1 MTKKNYN
8 FLTKAALVLLTLLFV
23 PLGMMGQT
31 NGSATL
37 TWSEQG
43 LDNAASVDGVA
54 YDLGDYFTV
63 TCNKNSAS
71 TAPTYYTSGTA
82 VRCYATKNT
91 NNGNTIVV
99 AKKSSVTENVFI
111 TKVEYN
117 GTHNKKGTTSFAY
130 SGSPSETTTTSASYD
145 EGDQVTTAS
154 ATLCETGGN
163 ANGQFYCTSVTV
175 EYVVVSADV
184 PSISLSPASV
194 DVPYTGGNGTLTLT
208 TANLAADPQLD
219 VMFYDMDGEWI
230 TWNFD
235 NDGNVAYT
243 VEENTATEARTGS
256 LKVQGY
262 DADQNLIYSNG
273 VTFTQAAA
281 PVVYTTIPALFGA
294 ATGTATNVSVKFD
307 GWVVTGVSSY
317 NAYVT
322 DGINGFVINA
332 SNHGFEV
339 GNTLTSSAALA
350 CSLQLKNGYA
360 QVTGITSATEGLTV
374 GTGGSVDVA
383 NIAMAD
389 LAGVNT
395 GALVSYENLTCS
407 VDNSGNTPKYYLTDG
422 TTTLQ
427 IYTTL
432 YSDLASSL
440 EDGKTYNITGVYQ
453 QYNTTKEI
461 LPRDADD
468 IEEVVGEDPLITVEQ
483 PDVNVVVEGGDGTI
497 NITYEN
503 FTDNKEVT
511 LLIQDE
517 AGAPAEFDWLD
528 AELDNNNNVYYV
540 VGANTETEERTAYLQ
555 VVVADNFETYYS
567 EMITIT
573 QAAYL
578 PKWIVTFN
586 TDGGEFVPNNDFT
599 DEIVEVE
606 QGTHYLPSATK
617 EGYRLEGWNDGNITY
632 AAGANYDFTSDVE
645 FTAVWVEKGVE
656 EWVLTNIDDIEE
668 GDVFVIVGNNGSD
681 YAMTNDNGASAPLPV
696 AVTVENEKITSA
708 VDDNIQWNIE
718 VGTNG
723 FIFRPNGSTT
733 TSLYCIDNNN
743 GLRVG
748 AGSGTFSNTFVLD
761 ESGYLKTTVNSNDR
775 FVGIYTAAN
784 ATAPQDWR
792 SYKNTTGNIAGQT
805 FAFYKKVETY
815 PAQTVTLTIK
825 GGFTATTFSSDKA
838 LDFSG
843 FETLKAFI
851 ITDGDGT
858 TVQVSKV
865 PANTGIYV
873 TADEAN
879 DYDVPILFD
888 ESEAEDVTGNLLVA
902 TDGETT
908 YVSDNETV
916 YYIFGKQKGK
926 EAFFKVP
933 AAGYTP
939 SANKAALA
947 VPASAGAKE
956 MIVIGG
962 EATAIDNSQFTID
975 NLNGECFDLSG
986 RKVSNGKLQKGIY
999 IVNGR
1004 KVVVK

>member
-1 MTKKNYN
+1 M
-8 FLTKAALVLLTLLFV
+8 AV
-23 PLGMMGQT
+23 
-31 NGSATL
+31 
-37 TWSEQG
+37 
-43 LDNAASVDGVA
+43 ASVAWAGDKITFA
-54 YDLGDYFTV
+54 DLGLENGVQYLDPFDGGSFTV
-63 TCNKNSAS
+63 TFAGGQNDGKYYNTGSGIRVYGNGTMTIAAKSGNVTSITITYDGSNKPTSNDVVNVGEYNNSTGVWTGSEESVVFTRPSGSGHWRVKSVEVTVESAS
-71 TAPTYYTSGTA
+71 GDTPSISAQNVNIAYDATDGEIAYTLANEVDGGSMSAEVTAGDWLTLSG
-82 VRCYATKNT
+82 
-91 NNGNTIVV
+91 
-99 AKKSSVTENVFI
+99 
-111 TKVEYN
+111 
-117 GTHNKKGTTSFAY
+117 TSFA
-130 SGSPSETTTTSASYD
+130 SPIAFTCEANTENAARTATVTLTYSYD
-145 EGDQVTTAS
+145 NE
-154 ATLCETGGN
+154 
-163 ANGQFYCTSVTV
+163 SVTK
-175 EYVVVSADV
+175 DV
-184 PSISLSPASV
+184 
-194 DVPYTGGNGTLTLT
+194 
-208 TANLAADPQLD
+208 
-219 VMFYDMDGEWI
+219 
-230 TWNFD
+230 
-235 NDGNVAYT
+235 T
-243 VEENTATEARTGS
+243 V
-256 LKVQGY
+256 
-262 DADQNLIYSNG
+262 
-273 VTFTQAAA
+273 TQAAA

-453 QYNTTKEI
+453 QYNATKEI
-461 LPRDADD
+461 LPRSAAD
-468 IEEVVGEDPLITVEQ
+468 IEEVISEDPLITVEQ

-517 AGAPAEFDWLD
+517 TGAPAEFDWLD

-540 VGANTETEERTAYLQ
+540 VGANNETEERTAYLQ

-578 PKWIVTFN
+578 PTWVVTFN

-632 AAGANYDFTSDVE
+632 AAGANYDVTSDVE

-656 EWVLTNIDDIEE
+656 EWVLTDISDIAE

>member
-1 MTKKNYN
+1 MMTKKLRY
-8 FLTKAALVLLTLLFV
+8 FCTLLLMAV
-23 PLGMMGQT
+23 ASVAWADVTDVLTPSVIGIS
-31 NGSATL
+31 GSSYT
-37 TWSEQG
+37 TWS
-43 LDNAASVDGVA
+43 DVTATSNAVYAGQSSAGTGIQLRSSGNNSGVVTTTS
-54 YDLGDYFTV
+54 GGKVKSITV
-63 TCNKNSAS
+63 EWHNNTQNGRTLNVYGKNSA
-71 TAPTYYTSGTA
+71 YTQ
-82 VRCYATKNT
+82 ATDLYG
-91 NNGNTIVV
+91 NNAGDLLGTIVC
-99 AKKSSVTENVFI
+99 
-111 TKVEYN
+111 
-117 GTHNKKGTTSFAY
+117 GTSTTI
-130 SGSPSETTTTSASYD
+130 EV
-145 EGDQVTTAS
+145 EGDYEYIGLRSAGSAMYLNSITIVWDDGAS
-154 ATLCETGGN
+154 GDA
-163 ANGQFYCTSVTV
+163 
-175 EYVVVSADV
+175 
-184 PSISLSPASV
+184 PSISADNV
-194 DVPYTGGNGTLTLT
+194 DIAYNAT
-208 TANLAADPQLD
+208 Q
-219 VMFYDMDGEWI
+219 GEI
-230 TWNFD
+230 
-235 NDGNVAYT
+235 AYT
-243 VEENTATEARTGS
+243 LAN
-256 LKVQGY
+256 
-262 DADQNLIYSNG
+262 
-273 VTFTQAAA
+273 
-281 PVVYTTIPALFGA
+281 
-294 ATGTATNVSVKFD
+294 
-307 GWVVTGVSSY
+307 
-317 NAYVT
+317 
-322 DGINGFVINA
+322 
-332 SNHGFEV
+332 EV
-339 GNTLTSSAALA
+339 
-350 CSLQLKNGYA
+350 
-360 QVTGITSATEGLTV
+360 
-374 GTGGSVDVA
+374 TGGSVSASTTSSWLTLGTDFASPIAFTCEANDGAERTATVTLTYTYGNDNVSKNVTVTQAGDPNRPGTENNPYTVA
-383 NIAMAD
+383 EA
-389 LAGVNT
+389 LA
-395 GALVSYENLTCS
+395 
-407 VDNSGNTPKYYLTDG
+407 NTPASGTSASVYVHGIVSAFYNTDIVSDGTNYRYYISDDG
-422 TTTLQ
+422 TTDTQMLVYRGKGLNNETFSAADDLKVGDEVV
-427 IYTTL
+427 IYGGLTT
-432 YSDLASSL
+432 YS
-440 EDGKTYNITGVYQ
+440 Q
-453 QYNTTKEI
+453 TKEI
-461 LPRDADD
+461 AAGNYLVSLVRPVS
-468 IEEVVGEDPLITVEQ
+468 EEPA
-483 PDVNVVVEGGDGTI
+483 
-497 NITYEN
+497 
-503 FTDNKEVT
+503 VT
-511 LLIQDE
+511 LENYNISVPVDGDNGILTVQYQNIDDVVADIQFYDE
-517 AGAPAEFDWLD
+517 AGNEVGADYYEVWLT
-528 AELDNNNNVYYV
+528 AELDDDNNVNYIAIENY
-540 VGANTETEERTAYLQ
+540 GEERTAYFKVFAL
-555 VVVADNFETYYS
+555 VGSDYVYS
-567 EMITIT
+567 DLITIT
-573 QAAYL
+573 QAAYV

-586 TDGGEFVPNNDFT
+586 TDGGTFVPNNDFT

-681 YAMTNDNGASAPLPV
+681 YAMTNDNGSSAPLPV

-775 FVGIYTAAN
+775 FVGIYTATN

-792 SYKNTTGNIAGQT
+792 SYKNTTGNIADQT

-815 PAQTVTLTIK
+815 PAQTVTLPIK

-962 EATAIDNSQFTID
+962 EATAIDNSQLTTD

>member
-453 QYNTTKEI
+453 QYNATKEI
-461 LPRDADD
+461 LPRSAAD
-468 IEEVVGEDPLITVEQ
+468 IEEVISEDPLITVEQ

-517 AGAPAEFDWLD
+517 TGAPAEFDWLD
-528 AELDNNNNVYYV
+528 AGLDNNNNVYYV
-540 VGANTETEERTAYLQ
+540 VGANNETEERTAYLQ

-578 PKWIVTFN
+578 PTWVVTFN

-632 AAGANYDFTSDVE
+632 AAGANYDVTSDVE
-645 FTAVWVEKGVE
+645 FTAVWVEKPDEYYELVTSTGDVE
-656 EWVLTNIDDIEE
+656 EGEYL
-668 GDVFVIVGNNGSD
+668 IVYGAGSLAFDGSLETLDAVNNTIG
-681 YAMTNDNGASAPLPV
+681 
-696 AVTVENEKITSA
+696 VT
-708 VDDNIQWNIE
+708 
-718 VGTNG
+718 
-723 FIFRPNGSTT
+723 
-733 TSLYCIDNNN
+733 IDNNRIECSDEVDAATFFIENTAN
-743 GLRVG
+743 GFAIMSSSGLYIGKTAGGNGMNTGTTAYDNTIEIDENYNAVITSTGGPVLRFNS
-748 AGSGTFSNTFVLD
+748 ASNQNRFRYYGSGQQAIQL
-761 ESGYLKTTVNSNDR
+761 
-775 FVGIYTAAN
+775 
-784 ATAPQDWR
+784 
-792 SYKNTTGNIAGQT
+792 
-805 FAFYKKVETY
+805 YKKVSNAT
-815 PAQTVTLTIK
+815 PQTVTLTIK

-947 VPASAGAKE
+947 VPVTGTFSGAKE
-956 MIVIGG
+956 MIEVNGG
-962 EATAIDNSQFTID
+962 VTAIDNSQLTID
-975 NLNGECFDLSG
+975 NLNGEWFDLSG
-986 RKVSNGKLQKGIY
+986 RKLSNGKLQKGIY